1 MGWNRRH
8 LELPVSEDPAVHQHR
23 PPAEEHHEARAGH
36 LHSSA
41 LSMHAIM
48 HEELELEL
56 SAMRSAAVR
65 QRARQA
71 VMWMDSDSL
80 LLQMAEATGTGC

>member
-1 MGWNRRH
+1 
-8 LELPVSEDPAVHQHR
+8 
-23 PPAEEHHEARAGH
+23 
-36 LHSSA
+36 
-41 LSMHAIM
+41 MHAIM

>member
-1 MGWNRRH
+1 M
-8 LELPVSEDPAVHQHR
+8 Q
-23 PPAEEHHEARAGH
+23 
-36 LHSSA
+36 
-41 LSMHAIM
+41 
-48 HEELELEL
+48 EELELEL